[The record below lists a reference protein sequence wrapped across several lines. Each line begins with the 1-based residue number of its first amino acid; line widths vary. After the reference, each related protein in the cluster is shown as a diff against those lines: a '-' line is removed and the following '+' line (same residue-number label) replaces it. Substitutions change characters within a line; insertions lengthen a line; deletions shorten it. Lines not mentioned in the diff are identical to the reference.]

1 MENKKSP
8 TKYLVSEIII
18 AIVSVLTLFVA
29 TFEEWYVGTATG
41 FILFLIFLCLAFCAV
56 GSGLI
61 ISIMDYKSHHNAS
74 SLVFLV
80 VHAMLM
86 LGVIVVIILYFLP
99 V

>member
-18 AIVSVLTLFVA
+18 AAISVITLFIA

-61 ISIMDYKSHHNAS
+61 ISIMDYKSHHSTS
-74 SLVFLV
+74 SLIFLV